1 MVGMGKERGQGR
13 KEMEWEGRVEG
24 GVVGRAFNFFVSD
37 KTVPYIYI
45 CGFCSCSFI
54 VIVSNYYYF

>member
-1 MVGMGKERGQGR
+1 MRKERGQGR

-45 CGFCSCSFI
+45 YIC
-54 VIVSNYYYF
+54 VVSVVVRLS

>member
-45 CGFCSCSFI
+45 YIYIYVWFL
-54 VIVSNYYYF
+54 